1 MTKYLV
7 SGYIG
12 FDNFGDEA
20 IAKALVEKILSGNF
34 DDEYGIVSSDNEEK
48 FITLISSNPEKTSS
62 LYCVDSC
69 KMLEFF
75 KPLINSDVLISGGGS
90 LLQDVTSKKSLFYY
104 LGIIYLGIILRKKV
118 VIFSQGIGPIN
129 STIGKFLT
137 KFALKNCYKI
147 SVRDEKSLNL
157 LNNWHINASLVK
169 DPILEIDLPNKQQKG
184 IVGIQLRRFPTL
196 SDKFL
201 TSLAD
206 EIVKNFSDK
215 RIEIY
220 SFQDSI
226 DLSVCEDFKR
236 LLNKKGLV
244 NVEVY
249 RNLSINEVFDKISM
263 LEYLIAM
270 RFHANVVGIK
280 AGVKTLAIDYDI
292 KVKKLAEEFH
302 LPLLELTEYDFS
314 KQFDELIKQ
323 GITPANI

>member
-20 IAKALVEKILSGNF
+20 IAKALVDKIRVGNF
-34 DDEYGIVSSDNEEK
+34 DNEYGIVVNDNEERS
-48 FITLISSNPEKTSS
+48 ITLISSNPEKTSS
-62 LYCVDSC
+62 LYGVDSC

-129 STIGKFLT
+129 STVGKFLT
-137 KFALKNCYKI
+137 KLALKNCYKI
-147 SVRDEKSLNL
+147 SVRDDKSLKL
-157 LNNWHINASLVK
+157 LNGWGIDANLVK
-169 DPILEIDLPNKQQKG
+169 DPILEIDLPKKQQKG

-201 TSLAD
+201 SALAN

-215 RIEIY
+215 KIQIF
-220 SFQDSI
+220 SFQDSL

-236 LLNKKGLV
+236 ILNKKGLV
-244 NVEVY
+244 NVEVFA
-249 RNLSINEVFDKISM
+249 NLSINDVFNKIST
-263 LEYLIAM
+263 LEYLVAM
-270 RFHANVVGIK
+270 RFHANVVGVK
-280 AGVKTLAIDYDI
+280 SGVKTLAINYDI
-292 KVKKLAEEFH
+292 KVRKLAEEFN
-302 LPLLELTEYDFS
+302 LPLIELTDYDFS
-314 KQFDELIKQ
+314 EQFDNLIKQ
-323 GITPANI
+323 DMTQINI

>member
-20 IAKALVEKILSGNF
+20 IAKALVDKIRLGNF
-34 DDEYGIVSSDNEEK
+34 DSEYKIVSNDKDERS
-48 FITLISSNPEKTSS
+48 ITLISSNPKKTSS
-62 LYCVDSC
+62 LYGVDSC

-129 STIGKFLT
+129 SIVGKFLT

-147 SVRDEKSLNL
+147 SVRDNKSLKL
-157 LNNWHINASLVK
+157 LNCWGIDASLVK

-201 TSLAD
+201 NSLAG
-206 EIVKNFSDK
+206 EIVKRFSDK

-244 NVEVY
+244 NVEIFG
-249 RNLSINEVFDKISM
+249 NLSINDVFDKIST
-263 LEYLIAM
+263 LEYLVAM

-280 AGVKTLAIDYDI
+280 SGVKTLAINYDI
-292 KVKKLAEEFH
+292 KVKKLAEEFN
-302 LPLLELTEYDFS
+302 LPLIELTDYDFS
-314 KQFDELIKQ
+314 KQFDNLINQDKAQ
-323 GITPANI
+323 VNI